1 MRRRRTIQAIQVEK
15 EEDEVTARDDRDQKM
30 RLLKD

>member
-1 MRRRRTIQAIQVEK
+1 MRRRRTIQVEK

-30 RLLKD
+30 RLLMD